1 MSESILYLSR
11 RDVERVS
18 LPMREIIEALESAF
32 LEKARGLT
40 EAPPKPGIHP
50 RPECFLHA
58 MPALVPSCKAA
69 GIKWVAGYPSNPSKG
84 LPYISGL
91 IILNDPDT
99 GLPLGVMDCTWI
111 TAKRTGAASALAARY
126 LARVDSRV
134 MGICGCGVQ
143 GRSHLEAFLEVLPNL
158 QEIILYDV
166 NPQALE
172 SFMGEMRPRFP
183 RLGFHRVR
191 TPKEAVGEADVV
203 VSAALILKEATPSI
217 LAGWLKPGSFASAVD
232 FDCYWSREA
241 LEEMDLIITD
251 DREQLGYYRSLG
263 YFPRLPEVR
272 VELAELVAGSRSGR
286 TAPSQKTMAV
296 FLGLAIEDMVTG
308 LAILQRAKQMG
319 VGMELPL

>member
-1 MSESILYLSR
+1 MGERLLYLSR
-11 RDVERVS
+11 SDVERLS
-18 LPMREIIEALESAF
+18 LPMREIIGALESAF

-50 RPECFLHA
+50 RPECFIHA
-58 MPALVPSCKAA
+58 MPACVPSQRAA

-111 TAKRTGAASALAARY
+111 TAKRTAAASALAARY
-126 LARVDSRV
+126 LARPESRV

-143 GRSHLEAFLEVLPNL
+143 GRSHLEAFLEVLPGIEEVL
-158 QEIILYDV
+158 LYDIH
-166 NPQALE
+166 PEALE
-172 SFMGEMRPRFP
+172 SFLGEMSPRFP
-183 RLGFHRVR
+183 RISFH
-191 TPKEAVGEADVV
+191 EARSPEEVAREAEVL

-217 LAGWLKPGSFASAVD
+217 FGGWLKPGSFASAVD

-241 LEEMDLIITD
+241 LEEMDLIVTD
-251 DREQLGYYRSLG
+251 DLEQLNYYRSLG
-263 YFPRLPEVR
+263 YFPRLPEVQ
-272 VELAELVAGSRSGR
+272 VELAELVAGSRRGR
-286 TAPSQKTMAV
+286 TAAFQKTMAV

-308 LAILQRAKQMG
+308 LAILQRARELG
-319 VGMELPL
+319 IGTELPL